1 MKITGRGDN
10 MAKYFGTDGIRGKAN
25 EVLTPELALHLG
37 KAAALLTR
45 DQEKPCVLI
54 GKDTRVSG
62 YMLENAL
69 AAGFMAAGVEVLL
82 LGVIPTPGVAA
93 LCRVYGAP
101 GAVISASH
109 NPYYDNGIKFFS
121 AQGAKLPD
129 EAQEQIEE
137 LLERPIMHSTS
148 LGRLTVVPGAA
159 QQYMDILLDA
169 QNPCLRGMK
178 LAIDCANGAASP
190 IAAGLLRRL
199 GAEVIELA
207 SQPDGYNINENC
219 GSTHPEQL
227 QQVVTEH
234 GAALGLAFD
243 GDADRLIAVDEHGA
257 IVDGDIMLTLMS
269 QHMRSKGRLSNDC
282 VVITQM
288 CNMALRLRMR
298 EQGVNLIESKVGDR
312 YVLEKMLQ
320 NGACLGG
327 EQSGHL
333 ILSEYNSTG
342 DALAAS
348 LYLLSMLLESGDS
361 FGSLTADLQL
371 FPQSHINVPVKFKE
385 GFATD
390 KEIGAVIAAA
400 ERELTGQGRVLVR
413 ASGTEP
419 LLRVMTEGPDAA
431 VLQRLSQSIAD
442 IIGRNLN

>member
-1 MKITGRGDN
+1 MT
-10 MAKYFGTDGIRGKAN
+10 KYFGTDGIRGKAN
-25 EVLTPELALHLG
+25 EMLTPELAVCLG

-45 DQEKPCVLI
+45 EQGKPCVLI

-62 YMLENAL
+62 DMLESAL
-69 AAGFMAAGVEVLL
+69 AAGFMAAGVDVLL

-93 LCRVYGAP
+93 LCRVYDAP

-109 NPYYDNGIKFFS
+109 NPYYDNGIKFFT

-137 LLERPIMHSTS
+137 LLDNPESIVTQFTHM
-148 LGRLTVVPGAA
+148 GRLTIVPGAA

-169 QNPCLRGMK
+169 QNPRLCGMK
-178 LAIDCANGAASP
+178 LAIDCANGAAAP

-207 SQPDGYNINENC
+207 GQPDGYNINVNC
-219 GSTHPEQL
+219 GSTHPQQL
-227 QQVVTEH
+227 QRAVKEQ

-243 GDADRLIAVDEHGA
+243 GDADRLIAVDEHGN
-257 IVDGDIMLTLMS
+257 IVDGDMILTLIS
-269 QHMRSKGRLSNDC
+269 SHMRNKGTLSNDC

-288 CNMALRLRMR
+288 CNMALRLKMR

-312 YVLEKMLQ
+312 YVLEKMRQ
-320 NGACLGG
+320 YEACLGD

-342 DALAAS
+342 DALVAS
-348 LYLLSMLLESGDS
+348 LYLLSMLAENGGSL
-361 FGSLTADLQL
+361 GSLTAALHP
-371 FPQSHINVPVKFKE
+371 FAQSHINVPVKNKE

-390 KEIGAVIAAA
+390 AEISAVITAA
-400 ERELTGQGRVLVR
+400 EQELAGQGRVLVR

-419 LLRVMTEGPDAA
+419 LLRVMTEGADEAQ
-431 VLQRLSQSIAD
+431 LLRLSQDIAGV
-442 IIGRNLN
+442 ISRRLND